1 MEEESREMP
10 DGLFE
15 QTGACRFCGQIK
27 VMHTAEKWSQ
37 ERLDE
42 EATLTCSCGAAK
54 AYAYRK
60 EAYETAVGAIDKL
73 FAKENRLK
81 WLYKV
86 DLDPALK
93 PIMMDA
99 IQAMEGGIINSV
111 SFQTGPVNIK
121 LTARADGRIKVK
133 WDYKDKGEEEQ

>member
-1 MEEESREMP
+1 MEEKREMP

-15 QTGACRFCGQIK
+15 QTGACKFCGQLK
-27 VMHTAEKWSQ
+27 VMHTAQEWSQ

-42 EATLTCSCGAAK
+42 EATLSCPCAA
-54 AYAYRK
+54 ARTYAYRH

-99 IQAMEGGIINSV
+99 IKAMEGGIINSV
-111 SFQTGPVNIK
+111 SFQTGPVDIK
-121 LTARADGRIKVK
+121 LTARADGRIRVK
-133 WDYKDKGEEEQ
+133 WNYKDKGEEEQ

>member
-1 MEEESREMP
+1 M
-10 DGLFE
+10 
-15 QTGACRFCGQIK
+15 
-27 VMHTAEKWSQ
+27 
-37 ERLDE
+37 
-42 EATLTCSCGAAK
+42 
-54 AYAYRK
+54 
-60 EAYETAVGAIDKL
+60 
-73 FAKENRLK
+73 K

>member
-1 MEEESREMP
+1 MEDKREMP

-15 QTGACRFCGQIK
+15 QTGACKFCGQMK
-27 VMHTAEKWSQ
+27 VMHTAQEWSQ

-42 EATLTCSCGAAK
+42 EATLSCSCAA
-54 AYAYRK
+54 ARIYAYRQ

-111 SFQTGPVNIK
+111 SFQTGPVDIK
-121 LTARADGRIKVK
+121 LTARADGRIRVK
-133 WDYKDKGEEEQ
+133 WNYKDKGEEEQ

>member
-1 MEEESREMP
+1 MEDKREMP

-15 QTGACRFCGQIK
+15 QTGACKFCGQMK
-27 VMHTAEKWSQ
+27 VMHTAQEWSQ

-42 EATLTCSCGAAK
+42 EATLSCSCGAART
-54 AYAYRK
+54 YAYRK
-60 EAYETAVGAIDKL
+60 EAYETAMGAVDKL

-99 IQAMEGGIINSV
+99 IQAMEGGIINGV

-121 LTARADGRIKVK
+121 LTARADGQIKVK